1 MELYMRKE
9 WTPFPFLAKLIRPL
23 EVIFQSGTGIWPHR
37 MSRSKILCSKT
48 AYDSEIMAGLTR
60 IHRAATSALW
70 QAIASSKV
78 ISQSQDAS
86 CPKAIYRSQVPAY
99 PKAIYRS
106 QATVRPEASSLSNAT
121 ARTETAS
128 RLLDN
133 YGNHILRLAYTYVHN
148 LSDAEDILQDTLV
161 QYLKTTPVFENAA
174 HEKAWLLRTAAN
186 LSKNRIKYNRLR
198 TTDELNEE
206 LIAEE
211 REDLSFV
218 WEAVSQLP
226 VSQREI
232 IHLFYEEGYS
242 TAQIATIVGRR
253 ESTVRSDLTRAR
265 KRLKTILKEAYDFA

>member
-23 EVIFQSGTGIWPHR
+23 EVIFRSETGIWPHR

-48 AYDSEIMAGLTR
+48 AYDSGIMAGLTR

-186 LSKNRIKYNRLR
+186 LSKNRIRYNRLR

-226 VSQREI
+226 VAQREI
-232 IHLFYEEGYS
+232 IHLFYQEGYS
-242 TAQIATIVGRR
+242 AAQIAAIVGRR

>member
-23 EVIFQSGTGIWPHR
+23 EVIFRSETGIWPHR

-48 AYDSEIMAGLTR
+48 AYDSGIMAGLTR

-186 LSKNRIKYNRLR
+186 LSKNRIRYNRLR

-226 VSQREI
+226 VAQREI
-232 IHLFYEEGYS
+232 IHLFYQEGYS
-242 TAQIATIVGRR
+242 AAQIATIVGRR

>member
-48 AYDSEIMAGLTR
+48 AYDSGIMAGLTR

-99 PKAIYRS
+99 PKAIS
-106 QATVRPEASSLSNAT
+106 QLQAASRTDTSSQSQST

-186 LSKNRIKYNRLR
+186 LSKNRIRYNRLR

-218 WEAVSQLP
+218 WEAISQLP
-226 VSQREI
+226 VAQREI
-232 IHLFYEEGYS
+232 IHLFYQEGYS
-242 TAQIATIVGRR
+242 AAQIAAIVGRR
-253 ESTVRSDLTRAR
+253 DSTVRSDLTRAR

>member
-23 EVIFQSGTGIWPHR
+23 EVIFRSETGIWPHR

-48 AYDSEIMAGLTR
+48 AYDSGIMAGLTR

-78 ISQSQDAS
+78 ISQ
-86 CPKAIYRSQVPAY
+86 
-99 PKAIYRS
+99 S

-218 WEAVSQLP
+218 WEAISQLP
-226 VSQREI
+226 VAQREI
-232 IHLFYEEGYS
+232 IHLFYQEGYS
-242 TAQIATIVGRR
+242 AAQIAAIVGRR

>member
-1 MELYMRKE
+1 
-9 WTPFPFLAKLIRPL
+9 
-23 EVIFQSGTGIWPHR
+23 
-37 MSRSKILCSKT
+37 
-48 AYDSEIMAGLTR
+48 MAGLTR

-78 ISQSQDAS
+78 IFPSQVAA
-86 CPKAIYRSQVPAY
+86 CPKAISQLQA
-99 PKAIYRS
+99 ASRTDTSAQS
-106 QATVRPEASSLSNAT
+106 QST

-211 REDLSFV
+211 REDPVLRLGSCFPAAGGPTGNHPSVLSGGIFRRTDRRHRGPQGKHRPFRPDP
-218 WEAVSQLP
+218 AP
-226 VSQREI
+226 VS
-232 IHLFYEEGYS
+232 
-242 TAQIATIVGRR
+242 A
-253 ESTVRSDLTRAR
+253 
-265 KRLKTILKEAYDFA
+265 

>member
-48 AYDSEIMAGLTR
+48 AYDSGIMAGLTR

-99 PKAIYRS
+99 PKAIS
-106 QATVRPEASSLSNAT
+106 QLQAASRTDTSSQSQST

-186 LSKNRIKYNRLR
+186 LSKNRIRYNRLR

-218 WEAVSQLP
+218 WEAISQLP
-226 VSQREI
+226 VAQREI
-232 IHLFYEEGYS
+232 IHLFYQEGYS
-242 TAQIATIVGRR
+242 AAQIAAIVGRR